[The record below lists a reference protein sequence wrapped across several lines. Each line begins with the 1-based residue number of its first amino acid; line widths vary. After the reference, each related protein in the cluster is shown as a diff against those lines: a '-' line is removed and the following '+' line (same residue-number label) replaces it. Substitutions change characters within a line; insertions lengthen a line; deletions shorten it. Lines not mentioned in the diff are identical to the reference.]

1 MLRGVA
7 AVAAALLAAVAVSFF
22 VVGGHT
28 RRGCIA
34 ATVPYSIGGQAI
46 NACGQPARTICHEVG
61 TALGFSGAA
70 GRAVASQCRRAGL
83 AVGPRA
89 Q

>member
-7 AVAAALLAAVAVSFF
+7 ALAAAVLVAVAVSFIAP
-22 VVGGHT
+22 GGHT

-34 ATVPYSIGGQAI
+34 ATVPSSLGAQAI
-46 NACGQPARTICHEVG
+46 DACGRSARTICEGVG
-61 TALGFSGAA
+61 TPAGFTGAA
-70 GRAVASQCRRAGL
+70 GRVVATQCRRAGL
-83 AVGPRA
+83 TVGPRS

>member
-1 MLRGVA
+1 MLRGVG
-7 AVAAALLAAVAVSFF
+7 AVAAALIVAVAVSFF
-22 VVGGHT
+22 LPGGHT

-46 NACGQPARTICHEVG
+46 NACGQAARTICHEIG
-61 TALGFSGAA
+61 TPLGFSGAG
-70 GRAVASQCRRAGL
+70 GRDVATQCRRAGL
-83 AVGPRA
+83 AVGPRP